1 MSGHQTEQL
10 GAYALGVLDDDE
22 WAAVHAHVE
31 DCPQCRREVGDLRA
45 LEERLGEIPPE
56 AFLEGPPPD
65 GDVLLHRTLR
75 QVREERRGESR
86 RRGALWT
93 LAAVA
98 AALIA
103 VAAGLFLGRST
114 ASTEQLAGPPAAV
127 NPQTLTAADAATG
140 TSVNVT
146 VTPAAG
152 WVRLRATVAGIPAGS
167 QCRLYVVARDGS
179 REFAGSWL
187 VSDDVAADGTTVD
200 GSALVAPA
208 DVSAVQVETYA
219 GQVLATATI

>member
-10 GAYALGVLDDDE
+10 GAYALGVLDGDE

-31 DCPQCRREVGDLRA
+31 DCPQCRRDVGDLRE

-65 GDVLLHRTLR
+65 SDLLLQKTLR
-75 QVREERRGESR
+75 EVRAERRGEDR
-86 RRGALWT
+86 RRWSLWT
-93 LAAVA
+93 LTAVA
-98 AALIA
+98 AAVFA
-103 VAAGLFLGRST
+103 VAGGMYFGRST
-114 ASTEQLAGPPAAV
+114 VPQPTAVTNVAAARSLAVTDTASGASMA
-127 NPQTLTAADAATG
+127 
-140 TSVNVT
+140 VT

-152 WVRLRATVAGIPAGS
+152 WVRLRATVAGVPAGS
-167 QCRLYVVARDGS
+167 QCRLFVIASDGS

-187 VSDDVAADGTTVD
+187 VSEGAATTVD

-208 DVSAVQVETYA
+208 DVAAVQLETYA